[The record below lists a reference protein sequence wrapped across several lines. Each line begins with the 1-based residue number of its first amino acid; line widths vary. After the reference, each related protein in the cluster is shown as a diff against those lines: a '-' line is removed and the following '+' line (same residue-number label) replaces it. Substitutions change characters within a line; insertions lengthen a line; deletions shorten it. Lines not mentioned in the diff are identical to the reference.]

1 MCLDIVNLSLTLEL
15 CFYSNEIVILHK
27 ILHAFHDP
35 AVTASLLAITR
46 YNVLTCSS
54 FFISTAKLR
63 EFDWLISTNFR
74 IRGENI
80 EKKLK
85 EVICCHDVVLDGK
98 DTSTMKTI
106 SLYLFILNGLS
117 VSPGFAELSLF
128 LD

>member
-35 AVTASLLAITR
+35 AVTASLLAITC

-54 FFISTAKLR
+54 FF
-63 EFDWLISTNFR
+63 
-74 IRGENI
+74 
-80 EKKLK
+80 
-85 EVICCHDVVLDGK
+85 ICCHDVVLDGK